1 MKNDILE
8 NQINEKLKKNKK
20 EVLISDEEEEAVV
33 SDTDFEQYDMTK
45 IGSGRLTPKYD
56 KKTGKKKKK

>member
-1 MKNDILE
+1 M
-8 NQINEKLKKNKK
+8 
-20 EVLISDEEEEAVV
+20 ISDEEEEVVV

-56 KKTGKKKKK
+56 KKTGKKKKKWK

>member
-1 MKNDILE
+1 
-8 NQINEKLKKNKK
+8 
-20 EVLISDEEEEAVV
+20 LISDGEEEAVV

>member
-1 MKNDILE
+1 M
-8 NQINEKLKKNKK
+8 
-20 EVLISDEEEEAVV
+20 ISDGEGEVVV

-56 KKTGKKKKK
+56 KKTGKKKKKWKYIFLYILKCFKSI